1 MLTAPEP
8 TRIRLWFER
17 PPLSGRGGALALGI
31 RTGADGG
38 VSCWPPP
45 EKTGV
50 PGRNSFP
57 PGMPTS
63 SSTVW
68 FTSCWEALPSCHD
81 KLLHAADRSCPQDGG
96 HLAGR
101 GPALSIWVPA
111 GPPPSGSVQAPSP
124 PPARWLFLA
133 NGGPLPHSP
142 ALCRML
148 GLASAHPAISQTW
161 LTHCLPEDTFP
172 DFQPGSGP
180 HHPLMELPAASL
192 GQTSNTP
199 AALG

>member
-1 MLTAPEP
+1 MESGREWMEASPLASPRENRRPRAVFLP
-8 TRIRLWFER
+8 TRDAYILKYCLVHFMLGSASLLSRQTAARGRQILPPGRRSPGWER
-17 PPLSGRGGALALGI
+17 PRPLHLGP
-31 RTGADGG
+31 
-38 VSCWPPP
+38 C
-45 EKTGV
+45 
-50 PGRNSFP
+50 
-57 PGMPTS
+57 
-63 SSTVW
+63 
-68 FTSCWEALPSCHD
+68 
-81 KLLHAADRSCPQDGG
+81 
-96 HLAGR
+96 
-101 GPALSIWVPA
+101 
-111 GPPPSGSVQAPSP
+111 GPPPSGSLQAPSP

-192 GQTSNTP
+192 GQTSNTL